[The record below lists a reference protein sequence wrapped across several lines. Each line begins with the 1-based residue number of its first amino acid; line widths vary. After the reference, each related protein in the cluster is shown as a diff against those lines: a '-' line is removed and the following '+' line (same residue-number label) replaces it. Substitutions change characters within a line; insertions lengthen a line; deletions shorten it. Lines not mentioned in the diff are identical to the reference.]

1 MLMKCRIG
9 AVIAAGVVVIG
20 FGAWSLATPKEP
32 MGVVFSGVITKPAA
46 ITLFALAVTAGFVG
60 YFLAWPYGRE
70 IGVLAVPAGLGVWA
84 IRTENMRNLL
94 LQNQSLEQRQ
104 EIFATF
110 TWEPAFWLII
120 VIAGFAG
127 IKIAEMI
134 STQRKS
140 NEHVEVENDFKGKKY
155 INPVIAVVGSVLIAR
170 IFMGVLAQNFKL
182 PDNILGSVV
191 AQPATAQIAFAV
203 VVSFGIAAFA
213 VKTFLNANY
222 IWSIS
227 AAAITTT
234 LMSITCRKQDILQ
247 YLLNYHPAAFFPNV
261 AAAILPL
268 QMVAFGTLGAIAGYW
283 VAIRYQYWRMHEI

>member
-1 MLMKCRIG
+1 MKLSMLMKCRIG

-110 TWEPAFWLII
+110 TWEW
-120 VIAGFAG
+120 
-127 IKIAEMI
+127 
-134 STQRKS
+134 
-140 NEHVEVENDFKGKKY
+140 
-155 INPVIAVVGSVLIAR
+155 
-170 IFMGVLAQNFKL
+170 
-182 PDNILGSVV
+182 
-191 AQPATAQIAFAV
+191 
-203 VVSFGIAAFA
+203 
-213 VKTFLNANY
+213 
-222 IWSIS
+222 
-227 AAAITTT
+227 
-234 LMSITCRKQDILQ
+234 
-247 YLLNYHPAAFFPNV
+247 
-261 AAAILPL
+261 
-268 QMVAFGTLGAIAGYW
+268 
-283 VAIRYQYWRMHEI
+283 